1 MKKILSIILTLLVF
15 FSAITTVFALETTE
29 IDSPKTI
36 PTEAVISTEMS
47 STETTS
53 ITHTTQVQ
61 PSTEVIYGLNAN
73 YNLIH
78 VNSSNTQ
85 KTCIWMSYYTVLSPE
100 EGYEITDVLVTTG
113 DKKVDVKKN
122 NDGTYIVD
130 INWVYGN
137 IFVTAFAQPKQADTT
152 KPSSTVKVP
161 KISAKN
167 ALLKAGLSTTIR
179 VTNGSVESW
188 NTSNKNVA
196 VVKNGKVTALTKGK
210 AVITAKLNTGETLSC
225 PVTVA
230 TNPKLSKTSLNVKKG
245 GTAKVKILGK
255 AISINNEYANTK
267 YAKVTSKRSAST
279 LTVKGVKKGTT
290 MLKIKVNGVR
300 TLNLR
305 VKVK

>member
-1 MKKILSIILTLLVF
+1 M
-15 FSAITTVFALETTE
+15 
-29 IDSPKTI
+29 
-36 PTEAVISTEMS
+36 
-47 STETTS
+47 
-53 ITHTTQVQ
+53 
-61 PSTEVIYGLNAN
+61 
-73 YNLIH
+73 
-78 VNSSNTQ
+78 
-85 KTCIWMSYYTVLSPE
+85 
-100 EGYEITDVLVTTG
+100 
-113 DKKVDVKKN
+113 
-122 NDGTYIVD
+122 
-130 INWVYGN
+130 
-137 IFVTAFAQPKQADTT
+137 
-152 KPSSTVKVP
+152 
-161 KISAKN
+161 
-167 ALLKAGLSTTIR
+167 
-179 VTNGSVESW
+179 ESW